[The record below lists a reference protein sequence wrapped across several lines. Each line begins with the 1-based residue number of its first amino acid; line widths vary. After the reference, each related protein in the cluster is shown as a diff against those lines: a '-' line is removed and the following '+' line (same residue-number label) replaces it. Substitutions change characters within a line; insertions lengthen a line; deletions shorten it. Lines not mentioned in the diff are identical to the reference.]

1 MCFYNNIDEIR
12 GDKLIF
18 TSTETHISKKNI
30 QELIRYFNKS
40 HLKKNENITE
50 IYTNTFVDRKMEIF
64 LFISKI
70 QKLFQQTTKW
80 KKNEMMIR
88 IKVLCQCST
97 IFY

>member
-1 MCFYNNIDEIR
+1 MCFYNNIDEIH

-18 TSTETHISKKNI
+18 TSTETHIDKKNI

-70 QKLFQQTTKW
+70 QKLFQQTTK
-80 KKNEMMIR
+80 
-88 IKVLCQCST
+88 
-97 IFY
+97 